1 MQDVKN
7 KITVHLWVPN
17 LFEEKGGIQV
27 YLQSFLQVILNHS
40 SAFSLVVF
48 DKLDRVKPKHRAD
61 LEKVSF
67 IFSGSIPRVL
77 RSLHFALML
86 IAGALIARPSLIVCG
101 HLNFAPVAFLIH
113 RLTGIPYWICVYGAD
128 AWDIQARW
136 KKQALV
142 SAEKIISISGYTRD
156 RLIRE
161 QALNPERISI
171 LPVTFDASRFQIAA
185 KPTYLLER
193 HSLSPEQPIILTVGR
208 MSSAEQ
214 HKGYDRLIQSL
225 PDIIQAVP
233 NVHYLIVG
241 QGDDRPRVE
250 QLIQRLNLQRYV
262 TLTGFIPDRELG
274 DYYNLCNLFAMPSI
288 AEGFGIVYLEALAC
302 GKPTLGGDR
311 DGAIDA
317 LCHGELGVL
326 VDPYDVSAIAKA
338 VIQVLQGTYPNPAIY
353 QPDVLR
359 HRVMETYGI
368 ERFKQTLTE
377 YLVEFKDMNN
387 ESLVVDNCQ

>member
-1 MQDVKN
+1 
-7 KITVHLWVPN
+7 
-17 LFEEKGGIQV
+17 
-27 YLQSFLQVILNHS
+27 
-40 SAFSLVVF
+40 
-48 DKLDRVKPKHRAD
+48 
-61 LEKVSF
+61 
-67 IFSGSIPRVL
+67 
-77 RSLHFALML
+77 ML